1 MLIKKPMFKNKLE
14 KLLSELKK
22 FEAQTV
28 LVLDYKKRSDC
39 KNFCSCTKL
48 IGSDSNNDE
57 TFKFMHQSIMT
68 RIKNYACK
76 DWIVLDVILKH
87 IIKMFE

>member
-22 FEAQTV
+22 FKAQTV

-39 KNFCSCTKL
+39 KNLYLCTKL

-76 DWIVLDVILKH
+76 DWIVLDVIIKH